1 MRAQKTETELRKE
14 QIIEAALELISA
26 EGVSGLSIA
35 GIAGQVGI
43 VPSALYRH
51 FKGKDEVLDGVV
63 EFIKRR
69 LLTNVEE
76 VRSEVFPAPQ
86 RLRSI
91 LMRHARLLNENRA
104 IPQFVFSD
112 GFYSGNP
119 RRKAR
124 VAESIMAYL
133 NKIEEI
139 IEEGRQEGT
148 IRKDIV
154 PGTTSLLFLGMIMP
168 AAVLGKVCEG
178 GFDMIAHAENAWP
191 VFERCIAVDAQ
202 TAMDSDNGED
212 HE

>member
-14 QIIEAALELISA
+14 QIIEAALGLIST
-26 EGVSGLSIA
+26 EGVSGLSIV

-69 LLTNVEE
+69 LLINVTE
-76 VRSEVFPAPQ
+76 VRSEVSAAPQ
-86 RLRSI
+86 RLRYI
-91 LMRHARLLNENRA
+91 LMRHARLLAENRA
-104 IPQFVFSD
+104 IPHVVFSD
-112 GFYSGNP
+112 GFYTGNP

-124 VAESIMAYL
+124 VGEIIMAYL
-133 NKIEEI
+133 DKIEEI

-168 AAVLGKVCEG
+168 AAVLGKVCGE
-178 GFDMIAHAENAWP
+178 GFDMIAHAENSWP
-191 VFERCIAVDAQ
+191 LFERCIAVDAQ
-202 TAMDSDNGED
+202 TAMDPEIGED